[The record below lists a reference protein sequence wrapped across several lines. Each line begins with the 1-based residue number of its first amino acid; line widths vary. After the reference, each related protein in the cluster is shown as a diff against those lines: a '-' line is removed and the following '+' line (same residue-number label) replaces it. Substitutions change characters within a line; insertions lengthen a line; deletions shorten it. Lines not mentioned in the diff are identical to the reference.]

1 MMIQVLVLPFSSS
14 SSSSSSSLSLCFVI
28 KVVVVVGRLDYYMID
43 YLKNE
48 IWCEDSGLPL
58 IQNGRKYG
66 PIKASTCGH
75 SGTGFLVVIRGG
87 PTFRLARYLILQQGV
102 YTWYCYLDKGFA
114 SSRFSLFQNLHSS
127 RGCL

>member
-1 MMIQVLVLPFSSS
+1 MMIQVLVLPF
-14 SSSSSSSLSLCFVI
+14 SSSSLSLCFVI

-66 PIKASTCGH
+66 PIKSIYLWTQWH
-75 SGTGFLVVIRGG
+75 WFSGCNTRWPDFQISPVSDSPTRSVHVVLLLG
-87 PTFRLARYLILQQGV
+87 
-102 YTWYCYLDKGFA
+102 
-114 SSRFSLFQNLHSS
+114 
-127 RGCL
+127 